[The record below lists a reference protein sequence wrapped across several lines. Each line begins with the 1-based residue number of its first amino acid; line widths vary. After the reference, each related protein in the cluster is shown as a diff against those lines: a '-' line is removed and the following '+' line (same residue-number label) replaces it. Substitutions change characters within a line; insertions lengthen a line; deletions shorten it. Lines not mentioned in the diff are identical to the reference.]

1 MVYLNGYVL
10 ISLKILHSGIKE
22 RHLEPGWE
30 RYSIYVSS
38 KGECF
43 RDAGKHLCRF
53 GFYPYGIAAGE
64 YRKLKWAMCI
74 SLQPRLMHAIAGK

>member
-30 RYSIYVSS
+30 RSLFMFPQRVSAFEMQASTCVDLVSIHMALLRANT
-38 KGECF
+38 EN
-43 RDAGKHLCRF
+43 
-53 GFYPYGIAAGE
+53 
-64 YRKLKWAMCI
+64 
-74 SLQPRLMHAIAGK
+74 